1 MPRTIEQAKEL
12 TLPMIAVRGT
22 VAFPGVQMNLELIR
36 DPSLHAF
43 ALASET
49 DGRVLLLAQ
58 KDAQE
63 ENPTVKDFYHVGT
76 VCQIK
81 RVTHADDGGLSVIF
95 EGICRAKVSSVQYEN
110 ECFFATAI
118 CKTVN
123 VEEDAGSD
131 SAEKMERVMALVE
144 SIKKIHPILNDEMIK
159 AAKALRAPGAF
170 CDFIASVALLNY
182 KSKQRIL
189 EVFHPLTRLDRLLF
203 VVEEEGQLI
212 QLEFD
217 IHRQVKERIDQH
229 QKEYFLRE
237 QAKVI
242 QQELGEEDDE
252 IAEYHARIMEAKLPD
267 GVREKL
273 LKELA
278 RLSKTPF
285 GAAESS
291 VLRSY
296 LDTCLELPWSIKT
309 TQTTTVKAARAIL
322 ENDHFGLTKIKERIL
337 EYIAVLQISPDVKHQ
352 IICLVGPPGVGKTSI
367 AASIARAMKR
377 KYARISLGG
386 IRDEADIRGHRKTY
400 VGAMPGRIVEAITSA
415 GAVNPVLVLD
425 EIDKLSSSMHGD
437 PASALLEVL
446 DPEQNRYFR
455 DHFLE
460 LPLDLSDCVFIATA
474 NDFDHIPAPLIDR
487 MEIIHLSS
495 YTRTEKF
502 NIAKKH
508 LIPKQLTRHG
518 ITKRSL
524 RFTDEALYELID
536 FYTREAGVRT
546 LEREIAAVCR
556 KAAMRIAEGQTKTV
570 KATPETIRE
579 MLGKRRFLREE
590 AEKINPIG
598 LVNGLAYTQSGGDLL
613 KVEAMAM
620 EGTGKITLTGQLG
633 DVLKE
638 SAQLAVSYIRTV
650 AASLSIPED
659 FYKTKDIH
667 IHFTEG
673 AVPKDGPSAG
683 VAMCCA
689 LASALSGCPTRRD
702 VAMTGEITL
711 HGKVLPIGGLKEKTM
726 AAYASGIRK
735 VLIPKK
741 NEKDLDEIDSE
752 VRAALDIVLCEEI
765 TDAFREVLLD
775 MPIKPQAQSAPY
787 FAPVVE
793 QKTQQLCR

>member
-1 MPRTIEQAKEL
+1 
-12 TLPMIAVRGT
+12 
-22 VAFPGVQMNLELIR
+22 MNLELIR

-49 DGRVLLLAQ
+49 DGRILLLTQ

-63 ENPTVKDFYHVGT
+63 EKPTVKDFYHVGT

-81 RVTHADDGGLSVIF
+81 RVTHTNDGGLSVIF

-118 CKTVN
+118 CKTVS

-131 SAEKMERVMALVE
+131 SEEKMERVMALVK

-159 AAKALRAPGAF
+159 AAKALKAPGAF

-182 KSKQRIL
+182 RSKQRIL

-203 VVEEEGQLI
+203 VVEEEGQFI

-252 IAEYHARIMEAKLPD
+252 IAEYHERIMQAKLPD
-267 GVREKL
+267 QVREKL

-296 LDTCLELPWSIKT
+296 LDTCLELPWCTKT
-309 TQTTTVKAARAIL
+309 LQTTTVKAARTVL
-322 ENDHFGLTKIKERIL
+322 EDDHFGLEKIKERIL
-337 EYIAVLQISPDVKHQ
+337 EYIAVRQISPDVKHQ

-415 GAVNPVLVLD
+415 GASNPVLVLD

-474 NDFDHIPAPLIDR
+474 NDFDRIPAPLIDR

-508 LIPKQLTRHG
+508 LIPKQLSRHG
-518 ITKRSL
+518 ITKRAL

-570 KATPETIRE
+570 KVTPETVRE
-579 MLGKRRFLREE
+579 MLGKRKFLREE
-590 AEKINPIG
+590 TEKINPIG

-613 KVEAMAM
+613 KVEAIAIK
-620 EGTGKITLTGQLG
+620 GTGKITLTGQLG

-638 SAQLAVSYIRTV
+638 SAQLAISYIRTV

-765 TDAFREVLLD
+765 TDAFHEVLLD
-775 MPIKPQAQSAPY
+775 MPAKAEAQSAPY
-787 FAPVVE
+787 FPPVVE